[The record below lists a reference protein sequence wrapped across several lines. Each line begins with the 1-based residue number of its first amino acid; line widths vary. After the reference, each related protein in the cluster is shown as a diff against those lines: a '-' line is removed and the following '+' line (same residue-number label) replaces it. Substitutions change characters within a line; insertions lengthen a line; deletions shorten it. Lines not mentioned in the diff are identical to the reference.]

1 MFVRGLVPRTRLLG
15 PPRSRQRLAPPLAGR
30 RRMRPPAQQGALL
43 PGAAPSAAARTCPDA
58 PRRKRKRPAPSSGAR
73 AAAARCCCGRRA
85 MAATALPPLPP
96 QFKSIQ
102 HHLRTAQELDK
113 REPVVAYYCECCR
126 RSAAP
131 SRLPRAQLVASH
143 PAPLRLASPL
153 GHPLSSGRWS
163 GRSAPLPLPM
173 GLAGCGSGRSYGA
186 VPCSSRWQALT
197 RRSCAVSQG

>member
-1 MFVRGLVPRTRLLG
+1 MYSCFAPASFYTTLLPALLDVCSCSRPPDTFTRATRIPTWAG
-15 PPRSRQRLAPPLAGR
+15 PPLASR
-30 RRMRPPAQQGALL
+30 RRITPPAQQGARF
-43 PGAAPSAAARTCPDA
+43 PGAAPSAAPRTRPDA

-113 REPVVAYYCECCR
+113 REPVVAYYCECCG

-131 SRLPRAQLVASH
+131 SRLPQAQLVASR
-143 PAPLRLASPL
+143 PTP
-153 GHPLSSGRWS
+153 
-163 GRSAPLPLPM
+163 PLPPGSGSWSRRSVLLPPPV
-173 GLAGCGSGRSYGA
+173 GLAGCGSGPLFGA
-186 VPCSSRWQALT
+186 VPCSSR
-197 RRSCAVSQG
+197 